1 MNRYLRKTKNNTKK
15 RHSSCPNNPQSSRPS
30 LTLKLTKAFSHKAK
44 NSPYKRKR
52 LFKLRKRPIP
62 LTLDEL
68 SEQLAPMALI
78 GKRQTSGSYLSDSE
92 PLDEPLRDSRVMD
105 EEDSSFEKSSDL
117 KLGVSNYQLE
127 LDGAKVDDSGNKCL
141 KSGRGQ

>member
-1 MNRYLRKTKNNTKK
+1 
-15 RHSSCPNNPQSSRPS
+15 
-30 LTLKLTKAFSHKAK
+30 
-44 NSPYKRKR
+44 
-52 LFKLRKRPIP
+52 
-62 LTLDEL
+62 
-68 SEQLAPMALI
+68 MALI

-141 KSGRGQ
+141 K